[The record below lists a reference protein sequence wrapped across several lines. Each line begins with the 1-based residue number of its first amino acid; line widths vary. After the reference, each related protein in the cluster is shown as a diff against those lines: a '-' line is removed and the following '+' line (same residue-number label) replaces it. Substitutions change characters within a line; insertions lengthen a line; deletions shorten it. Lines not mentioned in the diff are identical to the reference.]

1 MNNAYLF
8 YSICALSKMIMP
20 YLLLNCLP
28 ILYSFYLDCN
38 HKGQLLGV
46 MGYQCL
52 SHKRVTE
59 MIIQAALSS
68 VTNLANEL

>member
-1 MNNAYLF
+1 MCTFQNDNAIF
-8 YSICALSKMIMP
+8 TFKLSSTQN
-20 YLLLNCLP
+20 LAP